1 MFKKIIRFR
10 EGGGMTMKINENVTL
25 IIEGM
30 NNTELIKM
38 YNNKNKLLKDIMLNN
53 SNINVKGLQDEIIA
67 IELKMKEIAG
77 NEGLNM
83 CEYYQKYTFEK
94 KPDTECKL
102 PTSVHIIIDD
112 LGEIENVFYSK
123 EKG

>member
-38 YNNKNKLLKDIMLNN
+38 YNNKNRLLKDIMLNN
-53 SNINVKGLQDEIIA
+53 SNINVKGLQDEIIT
-67 IELKMKEIAG
+67 IESKMREIAG
-77 NEGLNM
+77 NEGLNLY
-83 CEYYQKYTFEK
+83 EFYQKYTF
-94 KPDTECKL
+94 D
-102 PTSVHIIIDD
+102 
-112 LGEIENVFYSK
+112 NK
-123 EKG
+123 EKGEE